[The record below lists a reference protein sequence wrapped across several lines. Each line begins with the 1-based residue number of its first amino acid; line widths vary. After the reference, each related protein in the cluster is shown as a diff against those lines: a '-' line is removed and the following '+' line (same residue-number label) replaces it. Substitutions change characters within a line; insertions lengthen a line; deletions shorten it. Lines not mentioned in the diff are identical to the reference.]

1 MPKKKKIC
9 SYVFRTQSNIYE
21 ETFFENR
28 LRLLSLNFAKNSI
41 IDVWQRPR
49 YASDRC
55 ECVFNSYVPTSQN
68 GQTHSNNLSATAD
81 KLIVFDH
88 FMGLAL
94 KVLTKW
100 ETLDKNRVT
109 YLLEFYHSGTFIY
122 YVCTIF
128 RKTNISY
135 PQIRLRSCAY
145 QGVRNVSF
153 PENFTNLIND
163 WSIPHVLD

>member
-1 MPKKKKIC
+1 MYAKFSEKQRFITPWSHTYVCLWGVRNFSFSEIFANVLNKWCIKSIPCKLLAVNFRCHCVFLQTFNLFLPKKKKMC

-41 IDVWQRPR
+41 IDVWQRPK

-81 KLIVFDH
+81 KLIVLTILW
-88 FMGLAL
+88 GWRL
-94 KVLTKW
+94 K
-100 ETLDKNRVT
+100 
-109 YLLEFYHSGTFIY
+109 
-122 YVCTIF
+122 C
-128 RKTNISY
+128 
-135 PQIRLRSCAY
+135 
-145 QGVRNVSF
+145 
-153 PENFTNLIND
+153 
-163 WSIPHVLD
+163 